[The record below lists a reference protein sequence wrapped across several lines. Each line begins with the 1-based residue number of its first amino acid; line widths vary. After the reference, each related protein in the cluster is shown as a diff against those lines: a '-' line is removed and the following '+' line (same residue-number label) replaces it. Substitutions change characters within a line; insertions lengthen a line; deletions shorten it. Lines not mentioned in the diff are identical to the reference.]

1 MKTSQRAWLALLTGM
16 LSGCAAPA
24 AAVGGL
30 ADLSIYDRNEGRTLP
45 VHWHEGRAYV
55 IGRPGNEYQL
65 NVRNRQGED
74 LLAVLS
80 VDGVNVITGQTATV
94 QQSGY
99 VLAPGRA
106 LEVRGWRK
114 DLSRTAAFYFTSLG
128 DSYAART
135 GRPDNVG
142 AIGVALFRRK
152 PPEPVRYSRIAP
164 AQPQAELSR
173 KHASGAGAAADEAA
187 PRAAEAERG
196 VASAA
201 PLGTGHGR
209 HETSYARKVGFERAT
224 AEPAEM
230 VIVYYDSCSNLI
242 ARGII
247 SRGAAP
253 CDARHHPRPAPHPFP
268 GFVADP
274 PA

>member
-1 MKTSQRAWLALLTGM
+1 MKTLRMTCAALL
-16 LSGCAAPA
+16 AAFSTHA

-30 ADLSIYDRNEGRTLP
+30 ADLSVYDRSDGRSLP
-45 VHWHEGRAYV
+45 VYWHEGRAWV
-55 IGRPGNEYQL
+55 VGKPGNEYQVQL
-65 NVRNRQGED
+65 RSRQGEP

-80 VDGVNVITGQTATV
+80 VDGVNAITGETATV
-94 QQSGY
+94 RQSGY

-106 LEVRGWRK
+106 LEVKGWRK
-114 DLSRTAAFYFTSLG
+114 DHARTAAFYFTSLP

-152 PPEPVRYSRIAP
+152 APEPVPYSQIAP
-164 AQPQAELSR
+164 ADQAAPMAKAESR
-173 KHASGAGAAADEAA
+173 SSDSLGAAAS
-187 PRAAEAERG
+187 RSAE
-196 VASAA
+196 A

-209 HETSYARKVGFERAT
+209 TETSHIRHVGFERAT
-224 AEPAEM
+224 PEPAETV
-230 VIVYYDSCSNLI
+230 VIYYDSHRNLV

-247 SRGAAP
+247 P
-253 CDARHHPRPAPHPFP
+253 QPRPLPQAPNPFP
-268 GFVADP
+268 GFVPDP

>member
-1 MKTSQRAWLALLTGM
+1 MKTSQWAMAAMLATLAG
-16 LSGCAAPA
+16 PA

-30 ADLSIYDRNEGRTLP
+30 ADLSIYDRSEGRTLA

-99 VLAPGRA
+99 VLAPGRG
-106 LEVRGWRK
+106 LEVKGWRK
-114 DLSRTAAFYFTSLG
+114 DLARTAAFYFTSLA

-152 PPEPVRYSRIAP
+152 PPEPAPYSQIAP

-173 KHASGAGAAADEAA
+173 
-187 PRAAEAERG
+187 
-196 VASAA
+196 
-201 PLGTGHGR
+201 
-209 HETSYARKVGFERAT
+209 
-224 AEPAEM
+224 
-230 VIVYYDSCSNLI
+230 
-242 ARGII
+242 
-247 SRGAAP
+247 
-253 CDARHHPRPAPHPFP
+253 
-268 GFVADP
+268 
-274 PA
+274 

>member
-1 MKTSQRAWLALLTGM
+1 MKTSQWALATLLAT
-16 LSGCAAPA
+16 LLAALAGPA

-30 ADLSIYDRNEGRTLP
+30 TDLSIYDRSEGRALP
-45 VHWHEGRAYV
+45 VYWHEGRAYV

-65 NVRNRQGED
+65 NLRNRQGED

-80 VDGVNVITGQTATV
+80 VDGVNVITGQTASV

-99 VLAPGRA
+99 VLAPRRA

-114 DLSRTAAFYFTSLG
+114 DLTRTAAFYFTSLP

-152 PPEPVRYSRIAP
+152 PPEPAPFSQIAP
-164 AQPQAELSR
+164 GRPQAELSR
-173 KHASGAGAAADEAA
+173 KEASGAAADQAA
-187 PRAAEAERG
+187 PRAAE
-196 VASAA
+196 A

-209 HETSYARKVGFERAT
+209 NEASYARTVGFERAS
-224 AEPAEM
+224 AEPVETV
-230 VIVYYDSCSNLI
+230 VIYYDSYQNLL

-247 SRGAAP
+247 PHTPA
-253 CDARHHPRPAPHPFP
+253 PRPAPNPFP

>member
-1 MKTSQRAWLALLTGM
+1 MNLLTAACVAV
-16 LSGCAAPA
+16 LAACSGCAH
-24 AAVGGL
+24 AVGGL
-30 ADLSIYDRNEGRTLP
+30 ADLGVYDRSEGRLLP

-65 NVRNRQGED
+65 NLRSRLGED

-99 VLAPGRA
+99 VLAPGRG
-106 LEVRGWRK
+106 LEVQGWRK
-114 DLSRTAAFYFTSLG
+114 DLSRTAAFYFTPLG

-152 PPEPVRYSRIAP
+152 APDPAPIGLAP
-164 AQPQAELSR
+164 ATPFAQAERSDSAAR
-173 KHASGAGAAADEAA
+173 GAGSAAAA
-187 PRAAEAERG
+187 PRAKAEA
-196 VASAA
+196 
-201 PLGTGHGR
+201 PMGTGHGR
-209 HETSYARKVGFERAT
+209 QETSYARTVAFERASS
-224 AEPAEM
+224 EPAETV
-230 VIVYYDSCSNLI
+230 VIYYDSCSNLI
-242 ARGII
+242 ARGVVP
-247 SRGAAP
+247 RWAAP
-253 CDARHHPRPAPHPFP
+253 CAIPPAPLPSPNPFP
-268 GFVADP
+268 GFVPDP